1 MFVSVDEVV
10 NTFVCH
16 LVLLYFNTTKQANT
30 LLKERVGLLIEH
42 KHISVEVL
50 SALFLKFM
58 ETLMISVFNQ

>member
-16 LVLLYFNTTKQANT
+16 LVLLYFNTTNQANT

-50 SALFLKFM
+50 SALFLKFI

>member
-1 MFVSVDEVV
+1 MFVSVGEVV
-10 NTFVCH
+10 NTFVCR

-50 SALFLKFM
+50 SALFLKFI